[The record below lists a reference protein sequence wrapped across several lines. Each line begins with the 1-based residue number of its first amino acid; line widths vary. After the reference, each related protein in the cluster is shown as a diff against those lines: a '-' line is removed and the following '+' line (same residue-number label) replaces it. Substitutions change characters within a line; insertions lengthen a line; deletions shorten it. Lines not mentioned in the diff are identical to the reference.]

1 MAANKAAVDQLLASL
16 QRDLNSCTDADRS
29 LRRRAFDSLRKR
41 LLDAPD
47 APDEATLTEALPA
60 LFPTLLRGFTDGVEK
75 VREKSAELVNDL
87 LARSADPASLLP
99 SLMPA
104 LKATVGVVPVE
115 EPSEEIRLGLVNLA
129 KTAIVAAGERAEPFA
144 EEVAAIVHA
153 SMRDQFHEVKK
164 ASCALAEA
172 LVAALLHP
180 KDGHPSPSA
189 IVTLAR
195 HAPKM
200 INAALPD
207 LGHRHSQV
215 RHACLNCVDA
225 LFDFVSPGDV
235 ADALAPGV
243 RQLCWDRT
251 PAVRAAFHVALAR
264 WISVPRGMNSP
275 GGVRG
280 GIAGGTD
287 REDVDDMLVDSPPDL
302 PEGCGLPHARSL
314 LPFLLSGV
322 ADEVEANGVNAL
334 ALVESVGAA
343 NDAALNVEGE
353 ADGGSGEERGTRGWD
368 PSPSEEAAATLPPP
382 FAGRPSASARR
393 LVRSLLPSLV
403 RGALTEVR
411 EWTSGKRN
419 AGARLLGTIVAFAEA
434 AASRH
439 LGDLMKEIV
448 AAVGDDDRDTA
459 ERVVV
464 AARVL
469 GAHVSPSH
477 WLPIALDHVVADKA
491 SPATRASALVILA
504 AMLRVAPRG
513 SLAGE
518 PMRLLAAGLASAP
531 VRGSM
536 DHPAVRAQLSAALTN
551 AVVGGGFA
559 CEPASGDLFRS
570 FLQLRAAEGGTSG
583 SEGSEDAGSNPGV
596 VGGGGTGPSTGP
608 GGLPPAETSAAARGI
623 DDLARACGFSSAGEL
638 YSRHAEAILGQ
649 LAVEQDGWQGD
660 GQGGQRTLGAF
671 VLGAP
676 PEVLR
681 REMRSL
687 CLILKCA
694 MHRDREP
701 ALRLSL
707 LRVLDAAFES
717 RERGAAFEGVAN
729 EVVERMI
736 SESLIWKA
744 GKTAA
749 AVRYA
754 AVVSLG
760 TMLRNEL
767 CPRRDLLTAIQRG
780 ELLPQIG
787 AALEEDYYAD
797 TRAAA
802 CHALAM
808 LLERCGDRL
817 TDEHRRYVYPELLKR
832 MDDSR
837 DEIRVTCAGV
847 VAAFFRSMPR
857 DYDETNVGYL
867 LKGFLIHMDDPNPDV
882 QEAVCRA
889 LEIAAEKKPDAVVE
903 AVKAARDTHRGRVYL
918 DRADAA
924 AVAAKGG
931 LGLGGQR

>member
-1 MAANKAAVDQLLASL
+1 MAANKAAVDHLLASL

-47 APDEATLTEALPA
+47 APDEATLTDALPA

-87 LARSADPASLLP
+87 LARSADPATLLP

-129 KTAIVAAGERAEPFA
+129 KAAIVAAAERAEPFA

-172 LVAALLHP
+172 LVAGLSP
-180 KDGHPSPSA
+180 HPSA
-189 IVTLAR
+189 RVTLAR

-207 LGHRHSQV
+207 LAHRHSQV
-215 RHACLNCVDA
+215 RHACLACVDA
-225 LFDFVSPGDV
+225 LFDFVSAGDV

-243 RQLCWDRT
+243 RQLCGDRT

-264 WISVPRGMNSP
+264 WISHVP
-275 GGVRG
+275 GGG
-280 GIAGGTD
+280 GGGGGGGESAGGNE
-287 REDVDDMLVDSPPDL
+287 EDVDMGDVVPDSIPPPDL

-322 ADEVEANGVNAL
+322 ADKVEANGVNAL
-334 ALVESVGAA
+334 ALVEAVGAA
-343 NDAALNVEGE
+343 NDAALGV
-353 ADGGSGEERGTRGWD
+353 DGDGAATVLDESPRGDFGS
-368 PSPSEEAAATLPPP
+368 EAAATLPPP
-382 FAGRPSASARR
+382 FAGRPSAASRR
-393 LVRSLLPSLV
+393 LVRALLPSLL

-419 AGARLLGTIVAFAEA
+419 AGARLLGTVVSFAEA
-434 AASRH
+434 SASRH

-459 ERVVV
+459 ERVVT

-477 WLPIALDHVVADKA
+477 WLPIALDHVVAEKA

-504 AMLRVAPRG
+504 AMLRVAPPG

-518 PMRLLAAGLASAP
+518 PMRALAAGLAGDA

-536 DHPAVRAQLSAALTN
+536 DHPAVRAQLSAALAN
-551 AVVGGGFA
+551 AVVGGGGA

-570 FLQLRAAEGGTSG
+570 FLQLRAAEGASAEG
-583 SEGSEDAGSNPGV
+583 SEGAGSNPGV
-596 VGGGGTGPSTGP
+596 VSGGVGSTGP
-608 GGLPPAETSAAARGI
+608 GGLPPAETSAAAKGI

-638 YSRHAEAILGQ
+638 YSRHAESILGQ

-660 GQGGQRTLGAF
+660 GPGQRTLGAF

-687 CLILKCA
+687 GLILKCA

-754 AVVSLG
+754 AVVCLG

-837 DEIRVTCAGV
+837 DEIRVMCAGV
-847 VAAFFRSMPR
+847 VAAFFRSMPW

-889 LEIAAEKKPDAVVE
+889 LEVAAAKKPDAVRESVR
-903 AVKAARDTHRGRVYL
+903 AARDTHRGRAYL

-924 AVAAKGG
+924 AVAAKEGG
-931 LGLGGQR
+931 GAR

>member
-1 MAANKAAVDQLLASL
+1 MAANKAAVDHLLASL

-47 APDEATLTEALPA
+47 APDEATLTDALPA

-87 LARSADPASLLP
+87 LARSADPATLLP

-129 KTAIVAAGERAEPFA
+129 KAAIVATGERAEPFA

-172 LVAALLHP
+172 LVAGLTP
-180 KDGHPSPSA
+180 HPSA
-189 IVTLAR
+189 HVTLAR

-200 INAALPD
+200 INATLPD

-215 RHACLNCVDA
+215 RHACLACVDA
-225 LFDFVSPGDV
+225 LFDFVSVGDV
-235 ADALAPGV
+235 HEALAPGV
-243 RQLCWDRT
+243 RQLCGDRT

-264 WISVPRGMNSP
+264 WISHVPN
-275 GGVRG
+275 GGG
-280 GIAGGTD
+280 GGGGGGAGSAGGKEG
-287 REDVDDMLVDSPPDL
+287 EDVDMPDVPDSTADLL

-322 ADEVEANGVNAL
+322 ADEVEANGVKAL
-334 ALVESVGAA
+334 ALVEAVGAA
-343 NDAALNVEGE
+343 NDAALGVDANGVDVEG
-353 ADGGSGEERGTRGWD
+353 DGSGDFGSIERR
-368 PSPSEEAAATLPPP
+368 AATLPPP
-382 FAGRPSASARR
+382 FAGRPSAAARR
-393 LVRSLLPSLV
+393 LVRALLPSLV

-434 AASRH
+434 SASRH
-439 LGDLMKEIV
+439 LGDLIKEIV

-491 SPATRASALVILA
+491 SPASRASALVILA
-504 AMLRVAPRG
+504 AMLRVAPPG
-513 SLAGE
+513 SLTGE
-518 PMRLLAAGLASAP
+518 PMRLLAAGLASGS

-551 AVVGGGFA
+551 AVVGGGSA

-570 FLQLRAAEGGTSG
+570 FLQLRAAEGASV
-583 SEGSEDAGSNPGV
+583 SEGGSVEDAGSIPGV
-596 VGGGGTGPSTGP
+596 VGPGGTGSGSTGP
-608 GGLPPAETSAAARGI
+608 GGLPPAETSAAAKGI

-638 YSRHAEAILGQ
+638 YSRHAESILGQ

-660 GQGGQRTLGAF
+660 GPGQRTLGAF

-681 REMRSL
+681 REMRGL
-687 CLILKCA
+687 GLILKCA

-717 RERGAAFEGVAN
+717 RERGAAFEGCAN

-760 TMLRNEL
+760 TMLRNDL
-767 CPRRDLLTAIQRG
+767 CPRRDLLTAIQRA

-847 VAAFFRSMPR
+847 IAAFFRAMPW

-867 LKGFLIHMDDPNPDV
+867 LKGFLIHMDDPNRDV
-882 QEAVCRA
+882 QEAVCQA
-889 LEIAAEKKPDAVVE
+889 LEVAAAKKPDAVRE
-903 AVKAARDTHRGRVYL
+903 AVRAARDTHRGRVYL

-924 AVAAKGG
+924 AAAAKERCG
-931 LGLGGQR
+931 R

>member
-1 MAANKAAVDQLLASL
+1 M
-16 QRDLNSCTDADRS
+16 
-29 LRRRAFDSLRKR
+29 
-41 LLDAPD
+41 
-47 APDEATLTEALPA
+47 
-60 LFPTLLRGFTDGVEK
+60 
-75 VREKSAELVNDL
+75 
-87 LARSADPASLLP
+87 
-99 SLMPA
+99 
-104 LKATVGVVPVE
+104 
-115 EPSEEIRLGLVNLA
+115 
-129 KTAIVAAGERAEPFA
+129 
-144 EEVAAIVHA
+144 
-153 SMRDQFHEVKK
+153 
-164 ASCALAEA
+164 
-172 LVAALLHP
+172 
-180 KDGHPSPSA
+180 
-189 IVTLAR
+189 
-195 HAPKM
+195 
-200 INAALPD
+200 
-207 LGHRHSQV
+207 
-215 RHACLNCVDA
+215 
-225 LFDFVSPGDV
+225 
-235 ADALAPGV
+235 
-243 RQLCWDRT
+243 
-251 PAVRAAFHVALAR
+251 
-264 WISVPRGMNSP
+264 
-275 GGVRG
+275 
-280 GIAGGTD
+280 
-287 REDVDDMLVDSPPDL
+287 
-302 PEGCGLPHARSL
+302 
-314 LPFLLSGV
+314 
-322 ADEVEANGVNAL
+322 
-334 ALVESVGAA
+334 
-343 NDAALNVEGE
+343 
-353 ADGGSGEERGTRGWD
+353 
-368 PSPSEEAAATLPPP
+368 
-382 FAGRPSASARR
+382 
-393 LVRSLLPSLV
+393 
-403 RGALTEVR
+403 
-411 EWTSGKRN
+411 
-419 AGARLLGTIVAFAEA
+419 
-434 AASRH
+434 
-439 LGDLMKEIV
+439 
-448 AAVGDDDRDTA
+448 
-459 ERVVV
+459 
-464 AARVL
+464 
-469 GAHVSPSH
+469 
-477 WLPIALDHVVADKA
+477 
-491 SPATRASALVILA
+491 
-504 AMLRVAPRG
+504 
-513 SLAGE
+513 
-518 PMRLLAAGLASAP
+518 
-531 VRGSM
+531 
-536 DHPAVRAQLSAALTN
+536 
-551 AVVGGGFA
+551 
-559 CEPASGDLFRS
+559 
-570 FLQLRAAEGGTSG
+570 
-583 SEGSEDAGSNPGV
+583 
-596 VGGGGTGPSTGP
+596 
-608 GGLPPAETSAAARGI
+608 
-623 DDLARACGFSSAGEL
+623 ARACGFSSAGVL
-638 YSRHAEAILGQ
+638 YSRHAESILGQ

-660 GQGGQRTLGAF
+660 GPGQRTLGAF

-687 CLILKCA
+687 GLILKCA

-754 AVVSLG
+754 AVVCLG

-931 LGLGGQR
+931 LELGGQR